1 MKEKKQ
7 KKRLDIGLLYNVIML
22 LLFIAKTVKSLSNTA
37 EESGPLEPFILAAL
51 VVYVLMFAATIIIN
65 LNDKKKLKSETGE
78 YKYAANQTKKSIKIV
93 KMLLNLVNV
102 ATALLIAVDGYQAE
116 GFKAILE
123 LITAALALIF
133 AIYKIIKAVKKLSK
147 AKQKHDKKKQKLQEK
162 QEKAALKEQQTAE
175 KKALS
180 EAKKQKEEKPK
191 K

>member
-22 LLFIAKTVKSLSNTA
+22 LLFIAKTVKSFSKTA
-37 EESGPLEPFILAAL
+37 EEAGPLRPFILVAL
-51 VVYVLMFAATIIIN
+51 IVYVLMFAATIIVN
-65 LNDKKKLKSETGE
+65 LNDKKRLKSETGE
-78 YKYAANQTKKSIKIV
+78 YKYAANQTKKTIKII

-102 ATALLIAVDGYQAE
+102 ATALLIAIDGYQTE

-133 AIYKIIKAVKKLSK
+133 AIYKIVKAVKKLSK
-147 AKQKHDKKKQKLQEK
+147 SKQKHDEKKQKAELK
-162 QEKAALKEQQTAE
+162 QQKEAE